1 MMTVKF
7 YIKVSIVRNVNE
19 RNEWLEALNS
29 AVEEQRSRKASFNKP
44 NDSVDM
50 SLEEGEAS
58 EDTLGDTC
66 PVWIPDSKKI
76 LQ

>member
-7 YIKVSIVRNVNE
+7 YIKVSNVRNVNE

-66 PVWIPDSKKI
+66 PVWIPDSKEI

>member
-29 AVEEQRSRKASFNKP
+29 AVEEQRSRKASFNK
-44 NDSVDM
+44 SG
-50 SLEEGEAS
+50 EGGVGVGKEWQG
-58 EDTLGDTC
+58 L
-66 PVWIPDSKKI
+66 
-76 LQ
+76 